1 MKTSRKVTLTTD
13 QVKELK
19 TLCAAAKA
27 AEEAKKKPRYTGIET
42 SVYKDRNHGMGG
54 RRNAYRAAPR

>member
-1 MKTSRKVTLTTD
+1 MKNSRKVTLTTD

-27 AEEAKKKPRYTGIET
+27 AEEAKKTRYTGIET
-42 SVYKDRNHGMGG
+42 SV
-54 RRNAYRAAPR
+54 